1 MGVHCSFILNK
12 KLDFGNGN
20 CYCLVHICA
29 ELQTRFGVA
38 SLTNTLTLLLDLS
51 FALVVKDSLLSL
63 PVSFLLPVVLLFCS
77 CGHTHFP
84 FSYPS
89 SCCLHHFPHLKK
101 LSHLT
106 WLDLMS
112 IWARHVSRKF
122 YLFNDTRKK
131 KTQTRSVYRSVM
143 IK

>member
-77 CGHTHFP
+77 CGHTFP
-84 FSYPS
+84 LFISIVLS
-89 SCCLHHFPHLKK
+89 SSLSSLEEVVTLDVVGLDVHLG
-101 LSHLT
+101 SPRLT
-106 WLDLMS
+106 QVLP
-112 IWARHVSRKF
+112 I
-122 YLFNDTRKK
+122 
-131 KTQTRSVYRSVM
+131 
-143 IK
+143 